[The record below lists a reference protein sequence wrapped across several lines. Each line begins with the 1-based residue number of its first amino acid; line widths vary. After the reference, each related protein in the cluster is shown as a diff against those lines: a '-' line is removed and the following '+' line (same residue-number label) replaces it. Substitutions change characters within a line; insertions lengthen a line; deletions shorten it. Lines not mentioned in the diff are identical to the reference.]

1 MTTAATRPLPRPT
14 DVSRPHWD
22 GARRGELLVQ
32 RCTGCGRP
40 VFLPALACPYCAA
53 GTLEWSR
60 SSGLGVVHTFTV
72 VWRPASPA
80 FEAPYVVAV
89 VELDEGWHMLTNV
102 VDCEP
107 GEVWIGQPVEVAFR
121 PVSDEITLPVFRPR
135 PRSGA
140 TTNESERA

>member
-1 MTTAATRPLPRPT
+1 MTVATRPVPRPT

-32 RCTGCGRP
+32 RCTDCGRH
-40 VFLPALACPYCAA
+40 VFLPALVCPYCAGVA
-53 GTLEWSR
+53 LEWTR
-60 SSGLGVVHTFTV
+60 SSGLGVVDTFTV

-80 FEAPYVVAV
+80 FDAPYVVAV

-107 GEVWIGQPVEVAFR
+107 GEVWIGLPVEVAFR
-121 PVSDEITLPVFRPR
+121 DVSDEITLPMFRPR
-135 PRSGA
+135 PRPGGVV
-140 TTNESERA
+140 NESELT